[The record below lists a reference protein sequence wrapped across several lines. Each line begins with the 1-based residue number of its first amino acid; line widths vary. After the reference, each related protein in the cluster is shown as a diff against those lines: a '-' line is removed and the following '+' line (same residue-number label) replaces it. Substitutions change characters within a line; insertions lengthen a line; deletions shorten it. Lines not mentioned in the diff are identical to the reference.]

1 LLETE
6 ATKKLGDES
15 RRWLDLTAR
24 AGINLVIYP
33 NLLVYGNGVF
43 AVYEP
48 LAVDLTNVRWFT
60 ALMENVPEEVNLLRL
75 RFAEDFT
82 NVAAGDDNEAFEQMQ
97 TVLTNIPEMEWLDMS
112 RGLGTEREVDEGGG
126 VIRGNIMDETA
137 IRRSYDRWNELM
149 NLDFPPSLG

>member
-1 LLETE
+1 V
-6 ATKKLGDES
+6 
-15 RRWLDLTAR
+15 RRHLDLTAR

-60 ALMENVPEEVNLLRL
+60 ALMENVPEEINLLRI
-75 RFAEDFT
+75 RFNEDFT

-97 TVLTNIPEMEWLDMS
+97 TVLSTIPEMEWLDMS
-112 RGLGTEREVDEGGG
+112 RGLDTNREIDEGGG

-137 IRRSYDRWNELM
+137 IRRSYYRWKELM
-149 NLDFPPSLG
+149 SLDVPPSLG